1 MKRPRIPS
9 KRVRNSILRSWNVRE
24 IHKTYQES
32 LYLLE
37 LCFKAWPSI
46 KLPLSSRS
54 SPCNPSQNSGISN
67 TEAYSSSLIAVLA
80 LMNARKSLAV

>member
-9 KRVRNSILRSWNVRE
+9 KGVRNSILRSWNVRE